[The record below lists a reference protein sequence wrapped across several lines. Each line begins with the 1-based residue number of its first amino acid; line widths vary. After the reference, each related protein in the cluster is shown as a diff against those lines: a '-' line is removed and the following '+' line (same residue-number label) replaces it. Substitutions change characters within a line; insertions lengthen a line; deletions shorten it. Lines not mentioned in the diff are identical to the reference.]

1 MERVSSNLSRWVL
14 YTFHNLFSIASII
27 INPGPTT
34 CPDLTLPTN
43 GVIIYSSS
51 TSPHPQGTM
60 ATQIC
65 LNGYVPSTT
74 GTAIRVCLSN
84 GSWSESALTCQCKYT
99 MYSDYHQAFCV
110 QLGMVH
116 TFEQTSP
123 CFIYIWLQTFL
134 KQQLIFDFVANPPC

>member
-1 MERVSSNLSRWVL
+1 MKRVSSNLSRLVL

-34 CPDLTLPTN
+34 CPDLTVPIN
-43 GVIIYSSS
+43 GVIIYGSS
-51 TSPHPQGTM
+51 TSPRSQGTM
-60 ATQIC
+60 ATQSC

-74 GTAIRVCLSN
+74 STATRVCLSN

-99 MYSDYHQAFCV
+99 AMYSDYHQAFCV
-110 QLGMVH
+110 QLGMVR

-123 CFIYIWLQTFL
+123 CFVYI
-134 KQQLIFDFVANPPC
+134 